1 MYSHSDFGKSFKLV
15 ITEKPDKEIKDKF
28 FNDLSSIDKQLIEYY
43 KSINASEEK
52 YFNLYSEDNLIGY
65 SRLIFQ
71 LEYAV
76 LSEIYVL
83 NEYRELGLGTFML
96 NSIRSYLDE
105 LNIKLRTITLP
116 SDRTAKNFY
125 EANGITARIL
135 LMEEKRDKTR
145 YRSWWNYL
153 QR

>member
-1 MYSHSDFGKSFKLV
+1 MYNHSDFGKSFKIVL
-15 ITEKPDKEIKDKF
+15 TEEPDKEIKDKF
-28 FNDLSSIDKQLIEYY
+28 FNDLSSIDKELIEYY
-43 KSINASEEK
+43 KSINSPNEK

-83 NEYRELGLGTFML
+83 NDYRELGLGTFML

-116 SDRTAKNFY
+116 SDRIAKNFY

-145 YRSWWNYL
+145 YRS
-153 QR
+153 

>member
-15 ITEKPDKEIKDKF
+15 ITEEPDKEIKDKF

-43 KSINASEEK
+43 KSINASDEK
-52 YFNLYSEDNLIGY
+52 YFNLYLEDNLIGY
-65 SRLIFQ
+65 SRIIFQ

-83 NEYRELGLGTFML
+83 NDYRELGLGTFML
-96 NSIRSYLDE
+96 NSIRSYFDE
-105 LNIKLRTITLP
+105 LNINLRTITLP
-116 SDRTAKNFY
+116 SDRIAKNFY

-145 YRSWWNYL
+145 YRS
-153 QR
+153 

>member
-1 MYSHSDFGKSFKLV
+1 MYNHSDFGKSFKIV
-15 ITEKPDKEIKDKF
+15 ITEEPDKEFKDKF
-28 FNDLSSIDKQLIEYY
+28 FNDLSLIDKQLIEYY
-43 KSINASEEK
+43 KSINSPDEK

-83 NEYRELGLGTFML
+83 NDYRELGLGTFML

-116 SDRTAKNFY
+116 SDRIAKNFY

-145 YRSWWNYL
+145 YRS
-153 QR
+153 

>member
-1 MYSHSDFGKSFKLV
+1 MYSHSDFGKSFELV
-15 ITEKPDKEIKDKF
+15 ITEEPDKEIKNKF
-28 FNDLSSIDKQLIEYY
+28 LNNLSSIDKQLIEYY
-43 KSINASEEK
+43 KSINYEDEK
-52 YFNLYSEDNLIGY
+52 YFNLYCDNDLIGY

-71 LEYAV
+71 YEYAV
-76 LSEIYVL
+76 LSEIYIL
-83 NEYRELGLGTFML
+83 SEFRELGLGTFML

-145 YRSWWNYL
+145 YRP
-153 QR
+153 

>member
-1 MYSHSDFGKSFKLV
+1 MG
-15 ITEKPDKEIKDKF
+15 
-28 FNDLSSIDKQLIEYY
+28 
-43 KSINASEEK
+43 SEMCIRD
-52 YFNLYSEDNLIGY
+52 S
-65 SRLIFQ
+65 
-71 LEYAV
+71 EYAV

-83 NEYRELGLGTFML
+83 KDYRELGLGTFML

-105 LNIKLRTITLP
+105 LNINLRTITLP

-145 YRSWWNYL
+145 YRS
-153 QR
+153 

>member
-1 MYSHSDFGKSFKLV
+1 MSIVYNHSDFGKSFKIV
-15 ITEKPDKEIKDKF
+15 ISEEPDKK
-28 FNDLSSIDKQLIEYY
+28 
-43 KSINASEEK
+43 INEK

-83 NEYRELGLGTFML
+83 NDYRELGLGTFML

-145 YRSWWNYL
+145 YRP
-153 QR
+153 

>member
-1 MYSHSDFGKSFKLV
+1 MYNHSDFGKSFKIV
-15 ITEKPDKEIKDKF
+15 ITEEPDKEIKDKF

-43 KSINASEEK
+43 KSINSPDEK

-83 NEYRELGLGTFML
+83 NDYRELGLGTFML

-105 LNIKLRTITLP
+105 LNIKLISMGSNKLRLVTHL
-116 SDRTAKNFY
+116 
-125 EANGITARIL
+125 
-135 LMEEKRDKTR
+135 
-145 YRSWWNYL
+145 NYNNDHHEYFISSIKSL
-153 QR
+153 

>member
-1 MYSHSDFGKSFKLV
+1 VYNHSDFGKSFKIV
-15 ITEKPDKEIKDKF
+15 ITEEPDKEIKDKF

-43 KSINASEEK
+43 KSINSPDEK

-83 NEYRELGLGTFML
+83 NDYRELGLGTFML

-116 SDRTAKNFY
+116 SDRIAKNFY

-145 YRSWWNYL
+145 YRS
-153 QR
+153 

>member
-1 MYSHSDFGKSFKLV
+1 MYNHSDFGKSFKIV
-15 ITEKPDKEIKDKF
+15 ITEEPDKEIKDKF

-43 KSINASEEK
+43 KSINSPDEK

-83 NEYRELGLGTFML
+83 NDYRELGLGTFML

-105 LNIKLRTITLP
+105 LNINMRTITLP
-116 SDRTAKNFY
+116 SDRAAKNFY

-145 YRSWWNYL
+145 YRS
-153 QR
+153 

>member
-1 MYSHSDFGKSFKLV
+1 MYNHSDFGKTFNIVL
-15 ITEKPDKEIKDKF
+15 TEEPNKKIKNKF
-28 FNDLSSIDKQLIEYY
+28 LIELSSIDKQLIEYY
-43 KSINASEEK
+43 KSINSSDDK
-52 YFNLYSEDNLIGY
+52 YFNLYSDNELIGY
-65 SRLIFQ
+65 SKLVFQ
-71 LEYAV
+71 FDYAV

-96 NSIRSYLDE
+96 NSIRTYLDE
-105 LNIKLRTITLP
+105 LSIKLRTITLP

-145 YRSWWNYL
+145 YRP
-153 QR
+153 

>member
-1 MYSHSDFGKSFKLV
+1 MYNHSDFGKSFKIV
-15 ITEKPDKEIKDKF
+15 ITEEPDKEIKDKF

-43 KSINASEEK
+43 KSINSPDEK
-52 YFNLYSEDNLIGY
+52 YFNLYSEDSLIGY

-83 NEYRELGLGTFML
+83 NDYRELGLGTFML

-116 SDRTAKNFY
+116 SDRIAKNFY

-145 YRSWWNYL
+145 YRS
-153 QR
+153 

>member
-1 MYSHSDFGKSFKLV
+1 MYNHSDFGKSFKIV
-15 ITEKPDKEIKDKF
+15 ITEEPDKEIKDNF

-43 KSINASEEK
+43 KSINSPDEK

-83 NEYRELGLGTFML
+83 NDYRELGLGTFML

-116 SDRTAKNFY
+116 NDRTAKNFY

-145 YRSWWNYL
+145 YRS
-153 QR
+153 

>member
-15 ITEKPDKEIKDKF
+15 ITEEPDKEIKDKF

-105 LNIKLRTITLP
+105 LNINLRTITLP
-116 SDRTAKNFY
+116 SDRIAKNFY

-145 YRSWWNYL
+145 YRS
-153 QR
+153 

>member
-1 MYSHSDFGKSFKLV
+1 MYNHSDFGKTFKIVL
-15 ITEKPDKEIKDKF
+15 TEEPNKKIKNKF
-28 FNDLSSIDKQLIEYY
+28 LIELSSIDKQLIEYY
-43 KSINASEEK
+43 KSINSSDVK
-52 YFNLYSEDNLIGY
+52 YFNLYSDNELIGY
-65 SRLIFQ
+65 SKLVFQ
-71 LEYAV
+71 FDYAV

-96 NSIRSYLDE
+96 NSIRTYLDE
-105 LNIKLRTITLP
+105 LSIKLRTITLP

-145 YRSWWNYL
+145 YRP
-153 QR
+153 

>member
-1 MYSHSDFGKSFKLV
+1 MYNHSDFGKSFKIL
-15 ITEKPDKEIKDKF
+15 ITEEPHKEIKDKF

-43 KSINASEEK
+43 KSINSPDQK
-52 YFNLYSEDNLIGY
+52 YFNLYSEDSLIGY

-83 NEYRELGLGTFML
+83 NDYRELGLGTFML

-116 SDRTAKNFY
+116 SDRIAKNFY

-145 YRSWWNYL
+145 YRS
-153 QR
+153 

>member
-15 ITEKPDKEIKDKF
+15 ITEEPDKEIKDKF

-43 KSINASEEK
+43 KSINASDEK
-52 YFNLYSEDNLIGY
+52 YFNLYLEDNLIGY

-83 NEYRELGLGTFML
+83 NDYRELGLGTFML

-116 SDRTAKNFY
+116 SDRIAKNFY

-145 YRSWWNYL
+145 YRS
-153 QR
+153 

>member
-1 MYSHSDFGKSFKLV
+1 MYSHSDFGKLFKLV
-15 ITEKPDKEIKDKF
+15 ITEEPDKEIKGKF
-28 FNDLSSIDKQLIEYY
+28 FNDLSSIDKELIEYY
-43 KSINASEEK
+43 RSINASNEK
-52 YFNLYSEDNLIGY
+52 YFNLYTEDNLIGY

-83 NEYRELGLGTFML
+83 NDYRELGLGTFML

-125 EANGITARIL
+125 EANGITARVL

-145 YRSWWNYL
+145 YRS
-153 QR
+153 

>member
-1 MYSHSDFGKSFKLV
+1 MYNHSDFGKSFKIV
-15 ITEKPDKEIKDKF
+15 ITEEPDKEIKDKF

-43 KSINASEEK
+43 KSINSPDQK
-52 YFNLYSEDNLIGY
+52 YFNLYSEDSLIGY

-83 NEYRELGLGTFML
+83 NDYRELGLGTFML

-116 SDRTAKNFY
+116 SDRIAKNFY

-145 YRSWWNYL
+145 YRS
-153 QR
+153 

>member
-1 MYSHSDFGKSFKLV
+1 MYNHSDFGKTFKIVL
-15 ITEKPDKEIKDKF
+15 TEEPNKKIKNKF
-28 FNDLSSIDKQLIEYY
+28 LIELSSIDKQLVEYY
-43 KSINASEEK
+43 KSINFSDDK
-52 YFNLYSEDNLIGY
+52 YFNLYSDNELIGY
-65 SRLIFQ
+65 SKLVFQ
-71 LEYAV
+71 FDYAV

-96 NSIRSYLDE
+96 NSIRTYLDE
-105 LNIKLRTITLP
+105 LSIKLRTITLP

-145 YRSWWNYL
+145 YRP
-153 QR
+153 

>member
-15 ITEKPDKEIKDKF
+15 ITEEPDKEIKDKF

-43 KSINASEEK
+43 KSINASDEK
-52 YFNLYSEDNLIGY
+52 YFNLYLEDNLIGY
-65 SRLIFQ
+65 SRIIFQ

-83 NEYRELGLGTFML
+83 NDYRELGLGTFML

-116 SDRTAKNFY
+116 SDRIAKNFY

-145 YRSWWNYL
+145 YRS
-153 QR
+153 

>member
-1 MYSHSDFGKSFKLV
+1 MYSHSDFGKSFELV
-15 ITEKPDKEIKDKF
+15 ITEEPDKEIKNKF
-28 FNDLSSIDKQLIEYY
+28 LNNLSSIDKQLIEYY
-43 KSINASEEK
+43 KSINYADEK
-52 YFNLYSEDNLIGY
+52 YFNLYSDNDLIGY

-71 LEYAV
+71 YEYAV
-76 LSEIYVL
+76 LSEIYIL
-83 NEYRELGLGTFML
+83 SEFRELGLGTFML

-116 SDRTAKNFY
+116 SDRTTKNFY

-145 YRSWWNYL
+145 YRP
-153 QR
+153 

>member
-15 ITEKPDKEIKDKF
+15 ITEEPDKEIKGKF
-28 FNDLSSIDKQLIEYY
+28 FNDLSSIDKELIGYY
-43 KSINASEEK
+43 RSINASNEK
-52 YFNLYSEDNLIGY
+52 YFNLYTEDNLIGY

-83 NEYRELGLGTFML
+83 NDYRELGLGTFML

-105 LNIKLRTITLP
+105 LNINLRTITLP

-125 EANGITARIL
+125 EANGITARVL

-145 YRSWWNYL
+145 YRS
-153 QR
+153 